1 MDISL
6 LLSKVYSAVLKRTYK
21 KQKTYQNW
29 LNKGVYKYT
38 IGLIYNTISQ

>member
-21 KQKTYQNW
+21 KKD
-29 LNKGVYKYT
+29 
-38 IGLIYNTISQ
+38 ISELVK

>member
-21 KQKTYQNW
+21 KTKD
-29 LNKGVYKYT
+29 
-38 IGLIYNTISQ
+38 ISELVK

>member
-21 KQKTYQNW
+21 KQKTYTGS
-29 LNKGVYKYT
+29 KE
-38 IGLIYNTISQ
+38 

>member
-29 LNKGVYKYT
+29 LNKYT